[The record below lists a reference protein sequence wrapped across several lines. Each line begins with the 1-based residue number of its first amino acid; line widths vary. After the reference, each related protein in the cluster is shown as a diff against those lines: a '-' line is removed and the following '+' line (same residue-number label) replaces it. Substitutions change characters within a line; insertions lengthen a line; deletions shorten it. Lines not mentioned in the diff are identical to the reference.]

1 MSKRKKDN
9 VSPERFDVDIRDPLH
24 GYILLSPLEEELLD
38 TRGIQRLHNI
48 RQLAGAYLTYPG
60 ADHTRFGHS
69 LGTKHLAGLYAQRLV
84 NQQNADPEYV
94 ELTRIAGLLHDIG
107 HGPFSHTF
115 EHILHRYR
123 KTTHEDMTTWLI
135 KTSEIGDTL
144 TKHGIDKNQ
153 MASLAVGKVSNNLPL
168 WMGEIISGHFDADK
182 LDFLKRDAYYTGV
195 EYGQIDTYRLI
206 FGTAIHDGRLALNSG
221 VLYALEGFLIARYE
235 MFKAVYFHKTVRAAE
250 IMFARAMDLA
260 KHKLGLTAFETPD
273 QYLDLD
279 DGMVMTGL
287 RMLKGSTDP
296 EEKQAYEIYHDLAR
310 RRLLKVAKEK
320 LVHSRDPFIS
330 NLFAKAPVKDELEIE
345 IADKA
350 KVDPAY
356 VFIDIPTLPSIPH
369 NPNALDP
376 MEIPVFEYSNGNKK
390 SIKVSNVSGLI
401 GVLKG
406 YMDVLRCYTFPKYR
420 KEVNI
425 AAEKVFGELPTAAS
439 ISY

>member
-1 MSKRKKDN
+1 
-9 VSPERFDVDIRDPLH
+9 
-24 GYILLSPLEEELLD
+24 
-38 TRGIQRLHNI
+38 
-48 RQLAGAYLTYPG
+48 
-60 ADHTRFGHS
+60 
-69 LGTKHLAGLYAQRLV
+69 
-84 NQQNADPEYV
+84 
-94 ELTRIAGLLHDIG
+94 
-107 HGPFSHTF
+107 
-115 EHILHRYR
+115 
-123 KTTHEDMTTWLI
+123 
-135 KTSEIGDTL
+135 
-144 TKHGIDKNQ
+144 
-153 MASLAVGKVSNNLPL
+153 
-168 WMGEIISGHFDADK
+168 
-182 LDFLKRDAYYTGV
+182 
-195 EYGQIDTYRLI
+195 
-206 FGTAIHDGRLALNSG
+206 
-221 VLYALEGFLIARYE
+221 

-296 EEKQAYEIYHDLAR
+296 EEKQAYEIYRDIAKR
-310 RRLLKVAKEK
+310 QLLKVAKEK

-330 NLFAKAPVKDELEIE
+330 NLFAKARVKDELEIE

-350 KVDPAY
+350 KVDPAN

-420 KEVNI
+420 KKVNI